1 MTCARAMSVTILS
14 LIMIGLTGCFSS
26 HTQDIRAF
34 RKPYEVNVT
43 AESYVLQPP
52 DEIEILC
59 SKVPEIHMQRQY
71 IRPDG
76 KISFEGLGEL
86 EVAGKT
92 IDEVANILRTKILQ
106 LYSLKGDNPID
117 VRIATYK
124 SKVYYVLGQVFSPG
138 PKMYTGRDT
147 VLSAIAEAQ
156 LNPMAWLERIQVI
169 RPSDS
174 ELVRPEIFEVNFERM
189 RVHGDTTKNVLLQE
203 GDIVYVPPTILAAL
217 ALKVEEVIRPIT
229 RAITG
234 TYVIQRGLEG
244 KYPGYYGYGY

>member
-26 HTQDIRAF
+26 QPQDIRAF

-92 IDEVANILRTKILQ
+92 VDEVANILRTKVLQ
-106 LYSLKGDNPID
+106 LYALKGDNPID